1 MPTLKNAFLALAAL
15 ILLAVASVAT
25 AIASGWTRR
34 FDAPYPAV
42 TASADPA
49 VLAQGRYLAYGPAA
63 CAYCHVPRDRWNELA
78 RGVEL
83 PLTGGHEFPLPFG
96 DVYSANLT
104 ADQETGIGR
113 RTDGELA
120 RILRHGVRA
129 DGHAA
134 VPLMA
139 YQGMSDEDLV
149 AVISFVR
156 SQGPV
161 VNRVPANRLT
171 ALGKALM
178 AFVITP
184 GSPAAPPPAT
194 SPAGPSVERG
204 EYLAVKI
211 ASCVECHTNRDDRG
225 ALVGPHFAGGQRMEV
240 ANDAVEGVRHAEPHP
255 GRRDERDRTLDRGRL
270 RAAVQAGRDRARHA
284 DAVGRVRPDDRRRPA
299 QRLPVP
305 AEPAA
310 GVERHW
316 PPRPAQR
323 VASP

>member
-83 PLTGGHEFPLPFG
+83 PMAGGHEFPAAVRGRLFREP
-96 DVYSANLT
+96 DRRP
-104 ADQETGIGR
+104 ETGIGL

-134 VPLMA
+134 VP
-139 YQGMSDEDLV
+139 
-149 AVISFVR
+149 
-156 SQGPV
+156 
-161 VNRVPANRLT
+161 
-171 ALGKALM
+171 
-178 AFVITP
+178 
-184 GSPAAPPPAT
+184 
-194 SPAGPSVERG
+194 
-204 EYLAVKI
+204 
-211 ASCVECHTNRDDRG
+211 
-225 ALVGPHFAGGQRMEV
+225 
-240 ANDAVEGVRHAEPHP
+240 
-255 GRRDERDRTLDRGRL
+255 
-270 RAAVQAGRDRARHA
+270 
-284 DAVGRVRPDDRRRPA
+284 
-299 QRLPVP
+299 
-305 AEPAA
+305 
-310 GVERHW
+310 
-316 PPRPAQR
+316 
-323 VASP
+323 

>member
-1 MPTLKNAFLALAAL
+1 MPTLKNAFLALTAL

-83 PLTGGHEFPLPFG
+83 PLAGGHQFPLPFG
-96 DVYSANLT
+96 DFYSANLT

-120 RILRHGVRA
+120 RILRHGIRA

-184 GSPAAPPPAT
+184 EGPAAPPPT
-194 SPAGPSVERG
+194 KSPAGPSVERG
-204 EYLAVKI
+204 EYLAVKV

-240 ANDAVEGVRHAEPHP
+240 ANEPSKVYVPPNLTPDIETSAIGRWPEDVFVQRFRLGEIVP
-255 GRRDERDRTLDRGRL
+255 GTPMPWGAYGRMTDDDL
-270 RAAVQAGRDRARHA
+270 RSVYRYLRSLPPASNDTGPRVQPKG
-284 DAVGRVRPDDRRRPA
+284 
-299 QRLPVP
+299 
-305 AEPAA
+305 
-310 GVERHW
+310 
-316 PPRPAQR
+316 
-323 VASP
+323 